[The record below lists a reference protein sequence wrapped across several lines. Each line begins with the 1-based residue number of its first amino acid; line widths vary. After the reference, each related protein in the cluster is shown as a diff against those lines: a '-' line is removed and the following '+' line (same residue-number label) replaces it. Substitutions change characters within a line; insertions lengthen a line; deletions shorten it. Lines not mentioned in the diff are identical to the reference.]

1 MANEN
6 SRAPTATQAQI
17 IPLAKIHNL
26 PGVNPTPAPDR
37 AYGGLVSSIQSSGVL
52 NPVILRLR
60 EDGEYQIVAGFRRRR
75 ASELAKKTDIPALV
89 YDMTEKEAV
98 EYFRRRNQ
106 PDAEKTVPGKL
117 IPAPVPAA
125 APGKEDKGK
134 AADEGKK
141 PGEVPASAAAP
152 AKDDKAK
159 PAADGKKPGEN
170 PAPAVAPVKDDK
182 AKPADDGKK
191 PGAAPAPATAPG
203 KDDKSKAADE
213 GKKPG
218 EAPAS
223 AVAPGKEDKD
233 KAADEGKKPDA
244 APAPAAAPSKEDT
257 GKAADE
263 GKKPGA
269 VPAPAAPGKEDK
281 GKAADEG
288 KKLGAAPTP
297 AAAPGKDDKG
307 KAADAGKKPA
317 EAPAPAA
324 APGKEDKGKAAD
336 DGKKP
341 SEAPAPAA
349 APGKEDKGKAADE
362 GKKPGEAPA
371 PAAAP
376 GKEDKGKSPDGKVV
390 DFPKTKPAAAPT
402 GPAASGPTGTAIT
415 QVFDPRLNP
424 PDDKALNDLPIPK
437 EGESHFIT
445 LHPGYLEKSEFN
457 NFSVDR
463 EAEDFLELQKSIEL
477 TGVKDPVLARPKE
490 GGGLEILSGQR
501 RHIIAT
507 ILNYPVPTI
516 IQRIDDDDA
525 KILVADS
532 NLHRPKIS
540 SYDLSRALRM
550 KMDGMKRKAGR
561 RKKNDP
567 GAPALNTDEAL
578 AKEMGMTVSKLNRLL
593 RLSEATKDVCARYDA
608 GTLELS
614 IAYAISFLKPENQ
627 DSVLRLSDLGYKLS
641 TVRIERMKPVD
652 KGGKLTEKAMRD
664 ILDDKD
670 LAPKQTPPSPA
681 APATPAAPA
690 APATPATPAT
700 PANPSAGNELP
711 HSPD

>member
-6 SRAPTATQAQI
+6 SRDPTATQAQI

-75 ASELAKKTDIPALV
+75 ASELAKKADIPALV
-89 YDMTEKEAV
+89 YNMTEKEAV

-117 IPAPVPAA
+117 IPAPAPAA
-125 APGKEDKGK
+125 APPKEDKGK

-141 PGEVPASAAAP
+141 PGAAP
-152 AKDDKAK
+152 AA
-159 PAADGKKPGEN
+159 
-170 PAPAVAPVKDDK
+170 
-182 AKPADDGKK
+182 
-191 PGAAPAPATAPG
+191 
-203 KDDKSKAADE
+203 
-213 GKKPG
+213 
-218 EAPAS
+218 
-223 AVAPGKEDKD
+223 
-233 KAADEGKKPDA
+233 
-244 APAPAAAPSKEDT
+244 
-257 GKAADE
+257 
-263 GKKPGA
+263 
-269 VPAPAAPGKEDK
+269 AAPGKED
-281 GKAADEG
+281 
-288 KKLGAAPTP
+288 T
-297 AAAPGKDDKG
+297 G
-307 KAADAGKKPA
+307 KAADAGKKPGA
-317 EAPAPAA
+317 APAPAA

-341 SEAPAPAA
+341 GAAPAPAA
-349 APGKEDKGKAADE
+349 APGKEDTGKAADE
-362 GKKPGEAPA
+362 GKKPGAAPAPAAAAPGKEDKGKDADEGKKPGAAPA

-561 RKKNDP
+561 RKKNDTS
-567 GAPALNTDEAL
+567 APALNTDEAL

-614 IAYAISFLKPENQ
+614 IAHAISFLKPENQ

-652 KGGKLTEKAMRD
+652 KGGKLTEKTMRE

-681 APATPAAPA
+681 APA
-690 APATPATPAT
+690 APATPATPSAPAT
-700 PANPSAGNELP
+700 PDNPPAGHEPLP
-711 HSPD
+711 HSPDVPPTPPAAGAAPAVPGNPAGGPPPAPASAPGEKSPEEDIFKGPQERPENIKVILTGDRLRRYYPNVELTPREIEEDIYGKLERCRQMDERQKGKEQLFKKGGPAR